1 MFFFCLPRIS
11 LERYCQ
17 KNVKVGG
24 FGKVNKAW
32 YGCIG
37 EVSIQAGLSH
47 LHPMN
52 QFDNTSY
59 HFTGK
64 IKLFHHKLAECR

>member
-1 MFFFCLPRIS
+1 MCLFFCLPRIS

-17 KNVKVGG
+17 K
-24 FGKVNKAW
+24 VNKGW
-32 YGCIG
+32 YGHIG
-37 EVSIQAGLSH
+37 EVSIQAWLSH
-47 LHPMN
+47 SHPMN

-64 IKLFHHKLAECR
+64 IKLLHHKLAECR

>member
-1 MFFFCLPRIS
+1 MCLFFCLPRIS

-17 KNVKVGG
+17 K
-24 FGKVNKAW
+24 VNKGW
-32 YGCIG
+32 YGHIG
-37 EVSIQAGLSH
+37 EVSIQAGLSP

-59 HFTGK
+59 HFIGK